1 MKIIRNGKEIE
12 LTADEV
18 FEAHKEFVVSFMSNE
33 LIESHGIPEAD
44 ADSWGNRAY
53 DLYCDREGYT
63 EQDAISEAA
72 DEYSKDK
79 EAKTKAAYRRFLENS
94 YSSSE
99 VEKLMKDR
107 YWE

>member
-1 MKIIRNGKEIE
+1 MKIIRDNKEIE

-33 LIESHGIPEAD
+33 LIENHNIPESE

-72 DEYSKDK
+72 DEYAKDK
-79 EAKTKAAYRRFLENS
+79 EEKEKDAYRLLSIFRN
-94 YSSSE
+94 
-99 VEKLMKDR
+99 
-107 YWE
+107 

>member
-1 MKIIRNGKEIE
+1 MKIIRDNKEFE

-33 LIESHGIPEAD
+33 LIENHGIPESE

-72 DEYSKDK
+72 DEYVKSKK
-79 EAKTKAAYRRFLENS
+79 KKVK
-94 YSSSE
+94 SE
-99 VEKLMKDR
+99 
-107 YWE
+107 